1 MPLDDQCPGEPVST
15 PGTAQRENPE
25 IRIVESRPALHLNEE
40 TVSLLIRCALLED
53 AASVNERLGAMRA
66 EISLIDGEEVWIT
79 LDEMLWPENKEPTSA
94 LAVAAKLGL
103 EVEQE
108 VSLFTEP
115 FAWPDLGFVASNTAE
130 FTATLLEAY
139 EAHGVIKR

>member
-1 MPLDDQCPGEPVST
+1 M
-15 PGTAQRENPE
+15 
-25 IRIVESRPALHLNEE
+25 ESRPALHLNEE